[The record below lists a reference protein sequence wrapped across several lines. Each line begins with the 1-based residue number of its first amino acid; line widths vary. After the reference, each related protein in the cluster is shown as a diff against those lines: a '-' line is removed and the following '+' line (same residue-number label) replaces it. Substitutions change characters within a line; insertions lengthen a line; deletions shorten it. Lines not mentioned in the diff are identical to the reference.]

1 MLEPTQILKMM
12 MMLILLVMLIICVA
26 KDDDYDGKWFT
37 RLFTGEGWGSR
48 IWMNFQSSSERGA
61 AIWQS
66 QQTSCLRNFWLTTCG
81 VVQDENVLGRRQI
94 SHLNIVVKSGQVMVT
109 LLVSSYHWL

>member
-12 MMLILLVMLIICVA
+12 MMLIVLVMVIICVA
-26 KDDDYDGKWFT
+26 KDDDYDGRWFT

-81 VVQDENVLGRRQI
+81 VV
-94 SHLNIVVKSGQVMVT
+94 
-109 LLVSSYHWL
+109 